1 MWPNARISVMGGTQA
16 ADVLVSVKRDQ
27 QTRHGVTLTPDD
39 DAAIRDPILRRYDA
53 EGSPYYSTARLW
65 DDGVITAAETRT
77 ALALGLSVA
86 AHAPVSPPTFGIFR
100 M

>member
-1 MWPNARISVMGGTQA
+1 MGGEQA
-16 ADVLVSVKRDQ
+16 ASVLSSVGNTD
-27 QTRHGVTLTPDD
+27 PDE
-39 DAAIRDPILRRYDA
+39 IREKY
-53 EGSPYYSTARLW
+53 ENESNPYYSTARLW

-86 AHAPVSPPTFGIFR
+86 AHAPVLPPTFGIFR